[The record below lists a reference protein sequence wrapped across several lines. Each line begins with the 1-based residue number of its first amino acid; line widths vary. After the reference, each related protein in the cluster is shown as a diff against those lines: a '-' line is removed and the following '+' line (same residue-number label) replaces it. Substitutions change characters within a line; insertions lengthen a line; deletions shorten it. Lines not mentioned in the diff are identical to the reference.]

1 MMGVVQ
7 VTPDAGMMVAGYEH
21 RVLQCPEC
29 GELERRLLF
38 NRADP
43 PAAEPDHPP
52 PALAGPGRESRTQ
65 APDRPSEGAWVRAIR
80 KLRAQQSELEERAAL
95 AQAARQMEA
104 FHMSWNAGFRA
115 QAAPAA
121 SSSPRRPAELPYRMK
136 SSKFARE
143 LEARR
148 AGGKWARLVAKL
160 GDQRVAVRRA
170 GITRMAGT
178 TSAPRTAIDDFDRLW
193 EGTVE
198 IEAPGPEMMSQRVPS
213 TSLAPVVDA
222 SAGLWARAIVML
234 SGREPLRHAISQA
247 LSESPSPAGLSTGLS
262 ERGSKPYERFVVDAL
277 LPRDEWP

>member
-1 MMGVVQ
+1 
-7 VTPDAGMMVAGYEH
+7 
-21 RVLQCPEC
+21 
-29 GELERRLLF
+29 LERRLLF

-43 PAAEPDHPP
+43 PAAESDRPP
-52 PALAGPGRESRTQ
+52 QAVPGPGQESRTQ
-65 APDRPSEGAWVRAIR
+65 TPDRPSEGAWVRAIR

-95 AQAARQMEA
+95 AQSARQMEA
-104 FHMSWNAGFRA
+104 FHMSWNAGFRG
-115 QAAPAA
+115 QAAPAPDP
-121 SSSPRRPAELPYRMK
+121 SPRRPAELPYRMK

-170 GITRMAGT
+170 GTA
-178 TSAPRTAIDDFDRLW
+178 SAPRTAIDDFDRLW

-234 SGREPLRHAISQA
+234 SGRELLRPAASQSQT

-262 ERGSKPYERFVVDAL
+262 ERSSKPYERFVVDAL

>member
-21 RVLQCPEC
+21 RVLQCPDC

-43 PAAEPDHPP
+43 PAAELDRPSTAVP
-52 PALAGPGRESRTQ
+52 GPGEESRTR
-65 APDRPSEGAWVRAIR
+65 APDRPAEGAWVRAIR
-80 KLRAQQSELEERAAL
+80 KLRAQQSELEERAAQ

-115 QAAPAA
+115 QAAPAPG
-121 SSSPRRPAELPYRMK
+121 SSPRRPAELPYRMK

-170 GITRMAGT
+170 GT

-198 IEAPGPEMMSQRVPS
+198 IEAPGPEMMPQRVPS

-234 SGREPLRHAISQA
+234 SGREPLRLAPPPA
-247 LSESPSPAGLSTGLS
+247 PSESPSPAGLSTGLS